1 MNGEKGSSLV
11 ETLVAVA
18 LLGVIGVSLLCGVNC
33 AYNALIVTDEQD
45 IGKNL
50 AQSQMENTMKAE
62 YAMSYPAAPIPDVYQ
77 YYTADI
83 DTDSFRDS
91 NIQKITVT
99 IMHQGKEVSKLEGY
113 KVHR

>member
-1 MNGEKGSSLV
+1 MKGEKGSSLI

-18 LLGVIGVSLLCGVNC
+18 LLGVIGVSLLGGVNC

-50 AQSQMENTMKAE
+50 AQSQMENVMKAD
-62 YAMSYPAAPIPDVYQ
+62 YAMSYPAAPISGVYQ
-77 YYTADI
+77 YYTAVI

-99 IMHQGKEVSKLEGY
+99 IKHQDKDVSKLEGY